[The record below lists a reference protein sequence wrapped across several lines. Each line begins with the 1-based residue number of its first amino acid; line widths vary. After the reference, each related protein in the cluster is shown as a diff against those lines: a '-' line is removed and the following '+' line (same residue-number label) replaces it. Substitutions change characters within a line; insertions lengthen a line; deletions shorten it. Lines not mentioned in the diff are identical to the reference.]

1 MKSLHI
7 SVKFLGTRVEF
18 DVDHPFTYTLVTFG
32 PIEYIV
38 IAFDKDL
45 QQVFAMFKSK
55 NIDTIILDVD
65 LLPPWSFPMIMLES
79 GRGTNNISTSSEED
93 SEFLPLSESERL
105 PSDANDG
112 GDEGHTS
119 KDDKQADAHT
129 TNGNYDDQ
137 QAERRTT
144 DGGSDDQ
151 QVERHIQVMVM
162 MINSK

>member
-32 PIEYIV
+32 PMCICMPVLPSDNQLKTFKGRDHDTCRPSPTLVLPDDYVGEGDISYEFV
-38 IAFDKDL
+38 VDD
-45 QQVFAMFKSK
+45 MFG
-55 NIDTIILDVD
+55 
-65 LLPPWSFPMIMLES
+65 E
-79 GRGTNNISTSSEED
+79 G
-93 SEFLPLSESERL
+93 L